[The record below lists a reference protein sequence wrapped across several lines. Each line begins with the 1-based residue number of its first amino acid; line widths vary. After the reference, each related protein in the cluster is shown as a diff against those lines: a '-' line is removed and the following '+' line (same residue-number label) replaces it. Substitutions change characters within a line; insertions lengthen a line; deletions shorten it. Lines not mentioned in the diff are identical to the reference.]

1 MVPITFKISRKTV
14 GFSVRAP
21 ARIGITF
28 SVSVRNGGE
37 LYNGPYTVDPHFSAQ
52 VLSTKE
58 KVLRE
63 DITVNPIDV
72 ARVSNPSGGNTIY
85 IGGITNG

>member
-1 MVPITFKISRKTV
+1 MVPITFQISRKTV

-28 SVSVRNGGE
+28 GVSVRNGGE
-37 LYNGPYTVDPHFSAQ
+37 LYNGPYIVDPHFTAQ

>member
-1 MVPITFKISRKTV
+1 MQPVTFDLSRRKLDFAI
-14 GFSVRAP
+14 GSPAP
-21 ARIGITF
+21 IGITF
-28 SVSVRNGGE
+28 DVSVRNGGE
-37 LYNGPYTVDPHFSAQ
+37 LYNGPYTVDPRFAAQ

-72 ARVSNPSGGNTIY
+72 ARVSNPAGGNTIY

>member
-1 MVPITFKISRKTV
+1 MVPITFKISRKAV

-21 ARIGITF
+21 ARIGISF
-28 SVSVRNGGE
+28 DVSVRNGGE
-37 LYNGPYTVDPHFSAQ
+37 LYNGPYTVGPHFAAQ
-52 VLSTKE
+52 VLPTKE

-72 ARVSNPSGGNTIY
+72 ARVSNPAGGNTIY

>member
-1 MVPITFKISRKTV
+1 MQLVTFDLSRRKLDFAIGVPAQV
-14 GFSVRAP
+14 GIEFD
-21 ARIGITF
+21 
-28 SVSVRNGGE
+28 VSVREGGE
-37 LYNGPYTVDPHFSAQ
+37 LYNGPYTVDPHFAAQ

-72 ARVSNPSGGNTIY
+72 ARVSNPAGGNTIY

>member
-1 MVPITFKISRKTV
+1 MQLVTFDLSRRKLDFAIGVP
-14 GFSVRAP
+14 AQ
-21 ARIGITF
+21 IGVAF
-28 SVSVRNGGE
+28 DVSVRNGGE
-37 LYNGPYTVDPHFSAQ
+37 LYSGPYTVDPHFVAQ
-52 VLSTKE
+52 VLPTRE

-72 ARVSNPSGGNTIY
+72 ARVSNPAGGNTIY

>member
-1 MVPITFKISRKTV
+1 MVPITFQISRKTV

-28 SVSVRNGGE
+28 DVSVRNGGE
-37 LYNGPYTVDPHFSAQ
+37 LYNGPYIVDPHFTAQ

>member
-1 MVPITFKISRKTV
+1 MVPITFQISCKTV

-28 SVSVRNGGE
+28 GVSVRNGGE
-37 LYNGPYTVDPHFSAQ
+37 LYNGPYIVDPHFTAQ

>member
-1 MVPITFKISRKTV
+1 MVPITFKISRKAV

-21 ARIGITF
+21 ARIGISF
-28 SVSVRNGGE
+28 DVSVRNGGE
-37 LYNGPYTVDPHFSAQ
+37 LYNGPYTVDPHFAAQ
-52 VLSTKE
+52 VLPTKE

-72 ARVSNPSGGNTIY
+72 ALVSNPAGGNTIY